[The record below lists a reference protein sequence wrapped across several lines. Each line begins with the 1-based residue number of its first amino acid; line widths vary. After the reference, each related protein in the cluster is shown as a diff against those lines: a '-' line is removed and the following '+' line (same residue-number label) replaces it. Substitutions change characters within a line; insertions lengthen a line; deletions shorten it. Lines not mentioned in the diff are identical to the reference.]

1 MPLTPDDVRNKR
13 FTPVRLRE
21 GYDMAEVDAF
31 LDEVEA
37 ELIRLGEEGSTSAAE
52 SDDETS
58 AFAGYIA
65 PESASDAVAAP
76 SAADISAA
84 SAAASSASTDAA
96 PTRAA
101 RLLELATRNADEL
114 VAEAQAEAEALLA
127 DAQARAE
134 KLTAEAKARS
144 EQLEAETARRRQELT
159 GELDRQKSSLSAEIE
174 RLRIFEREYRT
185 RLRQYLQDQL
195 GALDGEAAEASAL
208 QPGTATQS

>member
-37 ELIRLGEEGSTSAAE
+37 ELIRLGEEGSTTSAPE
-52 SDDETS
+52 VERDTS

-65 PESASDAVAAP
+65 PESDSDAVAASGP
-76 SAADISAA
+76 ADISTATTAA
-84 SAAASSASTDAA
+84 STGSTDSAS
-96 PTRAA
+96 TRAA

-127 DAQARAE
+127 EARTRADELTDEARA
-134 KLTAEAKARS
+134 KA
-144 EQLEAETARRRQELT
+144 EQLETETARRREELT
-159 GELDRQKSSLSAEIE
+159 GELDRQKTSLSTEIE
-174 RLRIFEREYRT
+174 RLRTFEREYRT
-185 RLRQYLQDQL
+185 RLRQYLTEQL

-208 QPGTATQS
+208 QPGTAT